1 MKKLIITSLVAFF
14 GFATA
19 AVAQQDTTGY
29 TQDQAIDERN
39 DEINDGQEP
48 GNEFNQDAE
57 PSQQELE
64 DAADE
69 MDNTWDDSAVEPA
82 EEAQEGVDNTGD
94 EIDRIGNT
102 GAAHIK
108 DERLES
114 KEGPAGET
122 VFITEDGQYYY
133 ISRETG
139 ERVDV
144 DKSELNDKE

>member
-1 MKKLIITSLVAFF
+1 MKKLIITCVVAFF
-14 GFATA
+14 AFATG

-29 TQDQAIDERN
+29 TRDQAIDERH
-39 DEINDGQEP
+39 DDINDSQEP
-48 GNEFNQDAE
+48 GNDFTQDAE

-64 DAADE
+64 EAADDME
-69 MDNTWDDSAVEPA
+69 NNWDDSAVEPA
-82 EEAQEGVDNTGD
+82 EEAQEGADNVGN
-94 EIDRIGNT
+94 EIDRVGNT

-114 KEGPAGET
+114 KEGPDGET
-122 VFITEDGQYYY
+122 VFITEDAQYYY

-144 DKSELNDKE
+144 DKSELKDKE